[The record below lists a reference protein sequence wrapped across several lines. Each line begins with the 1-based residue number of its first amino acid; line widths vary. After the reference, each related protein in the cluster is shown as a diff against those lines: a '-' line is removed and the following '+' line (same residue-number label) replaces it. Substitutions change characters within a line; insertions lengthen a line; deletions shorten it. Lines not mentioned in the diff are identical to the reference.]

1 VVQYDGGIL
10 PLVRVA
16 DFVEGC
22 PATADSAETID
33 VVVHHARQ
41 QPVGLV
47 VGQIRDI
54 VTAPLRVTEATR
66 QRGLLGSAIVGDR
79 ITGVLDVPAILKA
92 ARPEDTPK
100 LMPITP
106 IKN

>member
-1 VVQYDGGIL
+1 M
-10 PLVRVA
+10 
-16 DFVEGC
+16 
-22 PATADSAETID
+22 
-33 VVVHHARQ
+33 VVHHARQ
-41 QPVGLV
+41 QPVGFV

-54 VTAPLRVTEATR
+54 VTAPLRVSDATR
-66 QRGLLGSAIVGDR
+66 QRGLLGSAVVNNQ

-106 IKN
+106 LKN